1 MKRVDVTLPLA
12 LCAVLAFGACGT
24 SKEDKAKSSVCSA
37 RADISKQVDKLKG
50 LTLST
55 STLQDVQQSLTS
67 ISSDLSKMKDAQG
80 DLKGDR
86 QKQVKQA
93 TDAFT
98 SKVKD
103 VAGTIGRSLS
113 ASNAKSQLTSASQE
127 LATAYQQALKPI
139 DCS

>member
-1 MKRVDVTLPLA
+1 MNRVRVILPLV
-12 LCAVLAFGACGT
+12 LCAALALGACGT

-50 LTLST
+50 LTLSS

-67 ISSDLSKMKDAQG
+67 ISSDLSKIRDAQG

-86 QKQVKQA
+86 KKQVQQA
-93 TDAFT
+93 TDEFT
-98 SKVKD
+98 SQLKG

-113 ASNAKSQLTSASQE
+113 ASNAKSQLTAAAQE

>member
-1 MKRVDVTLPLA
+1 MKRIYVTLPLV
-12 LCAVLAFGACGT
+12 LCALLAFGACGT
-24 SKEDKAKSSVCSA
+24 SKEDKARSSVCSA

-50 LTLST
+50 LTLSS

-67 ISSDLSKMKDAQG
+67 ISSDLSKIKDAQG

-86 QKQVKQA
+86 KKQVQQA
-93 TDAFT
+93 TDEFT
-98 SKVKD
+98 SQLKG

-113 ASNAKSQLTSASQE
+113 ASNAKSQLTAAAQE

>member
-1 MKRVDVTLPLA
+1 MKRVRVTLPLV
-12 LCAVLAFGACGT
+12 LCAVLALGGCGT
-24 SKEDKAKSSVCSA
+24 SKEDKAMSSVCSA

-55 STLQDVQQSLTS
+55 ATLQDVQQSLTA

-86 QKQVKQA
+86 QKQVQQA
-93 TDAFT
+93 NDQFT
-98 SKVKD
+98 SKLKD

-113 ASNAKSQLTSASQE
+113 ASNAKSQLTAAAKQ
-127 LATAYQQALKPI
+127 LGQAYQQALKPI